1 MQGGEA
7 GSGSYDCYRTLRGLR
22 STGSPGPV
30 ERLAAL
36 GAAEG
41 TFDIERMRR
50 LLDHWPQDGWNTH
63 AVQSAY
69 RLALLRGISGGHF
82 LRKSLRAN

>member
-1 MQGGEA
+1 M
-7 GSGSYDCYRTLRGLR
+7 
-22 STGSPGPV
+22 

-50 LLDHWPQDGWNTH
+50 LLGDWPQDGWNTH
-63 AVQSAY
+63 VVRSAY
-69 RLALLRGISGGHF
+69 PARLLPMCYLTQI
-82 LRKSLRAN
+82 

>member
-1 MQGGEA
+1 M
-7 GSGSYDCYRTLRGLR
+7 
-22 STGSPGPV
+22 

-82 LRKSLRAN
+82 LCKSLRAN